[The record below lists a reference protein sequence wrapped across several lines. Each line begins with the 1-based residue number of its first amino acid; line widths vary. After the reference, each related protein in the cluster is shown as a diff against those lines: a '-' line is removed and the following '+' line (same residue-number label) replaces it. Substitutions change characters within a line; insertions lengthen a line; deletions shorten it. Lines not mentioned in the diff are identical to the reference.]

1 MRTHIWATC
10 SVVYSTVGF
19 DLGVCASV
27 HCCCA
32 VQDRMANCEE
42 GNQAEEA
49 HTQAEAVLTQMIE
62 FMTGLREFKEKISG
76 QKEELVRLAVKRA
89 RQERPHAFRRP
100 GNAAQYMFVEEVLEH
115 VRDAAW
121 QIEKVEGTRVTAAL
135 KGLKEGEAL
144 LAHRLRLIK
153 IADRSEHGWNM
164 IAAYENDELAL
175 DSDDEKRLSRAE
187 KEAAKRATKR
197 KPRCTTPDAAPVPLM
212 GDLAQQT
219 RRHGAARI
227 GPCYSCGEI
236 GHLSRY
242 CPKSAA
248 GRIAVPGPSV

>member
-1 MRTHIWATC
+1 M
-10 SVVYSTVGF
+10 SVSTVGF
-19 DLGVCASV
+19 NLGVCASV

-32 VQDRMANCEE
+32 VQDRMANREE

-49 HTQAEAVLTQMIE
+49 HTQAKAVLTQMTE
-62 FMTGLREFKEKISG
+62 FMTGLQEFKEEISG
-76 QKEELVRLAVKRA
+76 QKKELVRLAVKRA

-100 GNAAQYMFVEEVLEH
+100 GNAAQYMLVEEVLEH
-115 VRDAAW
+115 VRDATW
-121 QIEKVEGTRVTAAL
+121 QIEKVEGTRVAAAL

-144 LAHRLRLIK
+144 LAHRLLLIK

-197 KPRCTTPDAAPVPLM
+197 KPRCATPDAAPVPLM

-219 RRHGAARI
+219 RRHGAAPPGRI

-242 CPKSAA
+242 CPKSVA